1 MSHGQVVL
9 VVHFLDDNV
18 ERLEAEDGDSI
29 GACQELEELLLV
41 FVFQTVE
48 DGPKVDNGWMILI
61 VTLLETEINLKI
73 LLLNFWIASFQ
84 QWSKTFVDLLRNLLS
99 KKPQYCNI
107 VLHYNII
114 TNNIGRQESLLCIE
128 RFLPTRSS
136 CSFPFRRRGPSAL
149 SSETSPELGHRKP
162 KSFINRSHRH

>member
-1 MSHGQVVL
+1 VSHGQVVL

-61 VTLLETEINLKI
+61 VTLLETEINFKI
-73 LLLNFWIASFQ
+73 LLLNFRKATVQ
-84 QWSKTFVDLLRNLLS
+84 QHS
-99 KKPQYCNI
+99 
-107 VLHYNII
+107 
-114 TNNIGRQESLLCIE
+114 
-128 RFLPTRSS
+128 
-136 CSFPFRRRGPSAL
+136 
-149 SSETSPELGHRKP
+149 
-162 KSFINRSHRH
+162 